1 MTTKIKLIEPG
12 EYDHIVVVPAYHPLQ
27 KNLQPMDFFC
37 TQGAGFLGW
46 GIRAITKNM
55 SPDRECEFNHAGLF
69 PNGDLQTLEALWKVE
84 STNFAKQYEGCEVLI
99 GRFKEMT
106 IEKAA
111 LAFDKIAEH
120 VGQSYPTRRI
130 FLHLLN
136 IAHHIHWINAVV
148 CSELVA
154 KALFYAG
161 ARDHK
166 WWGVT
171 PDTLADEIEHELNHD
186 RTGPK
191 YEIIFKGKMA
201 WLIYKYCRQC
211 QQIHMVPIEL
221 KRCFNCKNKYNDILN
236 TPDKKLRKKGSEYN
250 ENKIDYIHKKITK

>member
-1 MTTKIKLIEPG
+1 MKKLKQIEPG
-12 EYDHIVVVPAYHPLQ
+12 DYDGIVVKAGWGNLA
-27 KNLQPMDFFC
+27 KKLQPMDFFC

-46 GIRAITKNM
+46 GIRSITKNM

-69 PNGDLQTLEALWKVE
+69 PNGNINTLEALWKVE
-84 STNFAKQYEGCEVLI
+84 STNFAEHYEGCKVLV

-111 LAFDKIAEH
+111 LAFDKISEH

-130 FLHLLN
+130 LLHLLN
-136 IAHHIHWINAVV
+136 MAHYIHWINAVV

-171 PDTLADEIEHELNHD
+171 PDNLADEIEHELNHE

-191 YEIIFKGKMA
+191 YKIIMKGQMS
-201 WLIYKYCRQC
+201 WLDYRYCSHCKQLNFAPLESKTCYICGQKYSG
-211 QQIHMVPIEL
+211 IERIPNQML
-221 KRCFNCKNKYNDILN
+221 RSKATKYN
-236 TPDKKLRKKGSEYN
+236 EQ
-250 ENKIDYIHKKITK
+250 KIEYIHEQIKK